1 LGNRDRSPRV
11 LRRFSFTCGGVC
23 AAIGLAALSGWAS
36 RSHFLMGVRESYI
49 PMAPNTALSFVV
61 LGLGLIALAS
71 EMSTSRESG
80 RETDGREVALP
91 VKFHRHWWA
100 RTLAGLGA
108 SLVALISCLRLF
120 EFSTGKSFDVD
131 SWFLQVPT
139 DRLGLAPLGK
149 MASFTAIGFFGGALS
164 LALRIWAKEGA
175 VIDFLAGLGA
185 VITGAIGLVFG
196 MGYLFSPNSPLLYGS
211 ETIPM
216 ALNTALA
223 FVALGAGLAA
233 VGGPGSFPVRRLCG
247 PSIRARLLRVF
258 SPLIVGTV
266 VFVAWLTHVVST
278 SAGASSAAIS
288 SAALATAAI
297 FLFGVFLEQM
307 AGRVGQQI
315 ERAEAALQQAHD
327 ELEIKVEE
335 RTMALSQANADLAK
349 AFRELNLAH
358 ISLQKTHQELTQT
371 QGRMIQQ
378 AKLASL
384 GQTAAGVAH
393 EINNPLA
400 FVTNN
405 LVVLKREVA
414 GLHDILQLYQ
424 QAENTL
430 AEYQH
435 ELHERIQELS
445 EEVDLPYVLAN
456 LDSLLDRSRD
466 GLKRIQRIIQDLRDF
481 ARLDEAEYKEVDLNA
496 GIRSTVN
503 ILRGLAEKRQVTLET
518 ELAPIPRLVCY
529 PVKINMVV
537 QNLVLNA
544 IDACD
549 RGGRVVVRT
558 RTCHD
563 DIEVEVCDNGSGI
576 DPAIQQKVF
585 DPFFTTKPIGMGTG
599 LGLSMSYG
607 IIRDHGGTI
616 DFTSTTGEG
625 TRFFFRL
632 PQTAELC
639 AMPANSPV
647 AVEPG

>member
-1 LGNRDRSPRV
+1 
-11 LRRFSFTCGGVC
+11 
-23 AAIGLAALSGWAS
+23 
-36 RSHFLMGVRESYI
+36 M
-49 PMAPNTALSFVV
+49 
-61 LGLGLIALAS
+61 
-71 EMSTSRESG
+71 
-80 RETDGREVALP
+80 
-91 VKFHRHWWA
+91 
-100 RTLAGLGA
+100 
-108 SLVALISCLRLF
+108 
-120 EFSTGKSFDVD
+120 
-131 SWFLQVPT
+131 
-139 DRLGLAPLGK
+139 
-149 MASFTAIGFFGGALS
+149 
-164 LALRIWAKEGA
+164 RIWARKGA
-175 VIDFLAGLGA
+175 VFDFLAGLGA

-223 FVALGAGLAA
+223 FVVLGAGLAA

-335 RTMALSQANADLAK
+335 RTMALSEANADLAK

-405 LVVLKREVA
+405 IVVLKREVT
-414 GLHDILQLYQ
+414 GLHDILRLYQ

-435 ELHERIQELS
+435 ELHERIQEMS
-445 EEVDLPYVLAN
+445 DEVDLPYVLAN

-518 ELAPIPRLVCY
+518 DLAPIPRLVCY

-549 RGGRVVVRT
+549 RGGQVVVRT
-558 RTCHD
+558 RTCD
-563 DIEVEVCDNGSGI
+563 DEIEVEVCDNGSGI
-576 DPAIQQKVF
+576 DPAIRHKVF

-616 DFTSTTGEG
+616 DFTSTVGEG

-632 PQTAELC
+632 PRTAEHC
-639 AMPANSPV
+639 AMAVELSGRRRARLHAVDLRSSVADNLDICHFTMLTDLARGRPPRSHRHGVGDWRITPEEVVLGFLGPGTRLLQGARYIPRGQGPVFQRDLPAGPSRQGPAHPRLPGVTVSGLRRGSFRLAGEPLARAGPARPASPV
-647 AVEPG
+647 TNGGGGASGDRGPRRAQGSRPGHGRF